1 MPRRTLKRK
10 GTPTSDVSVEK
21 RLCINVDDESL
32 IPVATAEVDGV
43 MNAAKCTCHAMW
55 LREAAYGHRQR
66 ITSETEIIRSVLE
79 SVRLLIVAAHER
91 NGVVNAE
98 DEDHDDHGNLPT
110 TSSSEDEAKD
120 ELAAKK
126 AKLKKKLRKFWT
138 GWVGIQLDGVDVLA
152 RMGKNQGIWIQ
163 LESGPLS
170 VLLRMLRC
178 KRAEV
183 EPAGVT
189 IRPHWN
195 RPAQVALKDFLTD
208 MDENRINYSPSRKQF
223 LIDFLDKNAKRRVES
238 RPFLR
243 VPSRHYSG
251 VDFTSE
257 SLAEAVENC
266 VAAARRLWNDIDTS
280 ERDRYAV
287 A

>member
-1 MPRRTLKRK
+1 M
-10 GTPTSDVSVEK
+10 
-21 RLCINVDDESL
+21 
-32 IPVATAEVDGV
+32 
-43 MNAAKCTCHAMW
+43 
-55 LREAAYGHRQR
+55 
-66 ITSETEIIRSVLE
+66 
-79 SVRLLIVAAHER
+79 
-91 NGVVNAE
+91 
-98 DEDHDDHGNLPT
+98 
-110 TSSSEDEAKD
+110 
-120 ELAAKK
+120 
-126 AKLKKKLRKFWT
+126 
-138 GWVGIQLDGVDVLA
+138 DGVDVLA
-152 RMGKNQGIWIQ
+152 RMGKNQAIWIQ

-189 IRPHWN
+189 IRPHYN

-251 VDFTSE
+251 IDFTSE

>member
-43 MNAAKCTCHAMW
+43 MNAAKCSTHAVW

-66 ITSETEIIRSVLE
+66 ITSETEIVRCVLA

-110 TSSSEDEAKD
+110 TSSSEDEDKD
-120 ELAAKK
+120 EVRAGKVQK
-126 AKLKKKLRKFWT
+126 RRTYWR

-251 VDFTSE
+251 VVFTSE

>member
-21 RLCINVDDESL
+21 RLCINVDDQSL

-66 ITSETEIIRSVLE
+66 ITSETEIIRCVLA

-110 TSSSEDEAKD
+110 TSSSENEAKD
-120 ELAAKK
+120 EVRAGRAQKW
-126 AKLKKKLRKFWT
+126 RKDWT

-189 IRPHWN
+189 IRPREN

-251 VDFTSE
+251 IDFTSE

-280 ERDRYAV
+280 ERDRYAF

>member
-21 RLCINVDDESL
+21 CLCINVDDESL

-43 MNAAKCTCHAMW
+43 MNAAKCSTHAVW

-66 ITSETEIIRSVLE
+66 ITSETEIIRCVLA

-98 DEDHDDHGNLPT
+98 DEDDDDHGNLPT
-110 TSSSEDEAKD
+110 TSGSEDED
-120 ELAAKK
+120 EDEGRPGKVQK
-126 AKLKKKLRKFWT
+126 RRKYWT

-189 IRPHWN
+189 IRPQWN

-251 VDFTSE
+251 IDFTSE

-280 ERDRYAV
+280 ERDRYAF

>member
-21 RLCINVDDESL
+21 RFCINVDDESL

-43 MNAAKCTCHAMW
+43 MNAAKCSTRAMW

-66 ITSETEIIRSVLE
+66 ITSETEIIRCVLA

-98 DEDHDDHGNLPT
+98 DEDDDDHGNLPT

-120 ELAAKK
+120 EVRAGRVQKR
-126 AKLKKKLRKFWT
+126 RKYWT

-189 IRPHWN
+189 IRPHYN

-257 SLAEAVENC
+257 SLAEAVQNC